1 MFIHTYK
8 LVPVEA
14 FWEAVLPICTSTSE
28 CQEITDPAYYLAK
41 GSFSQISRA
50 ERCTGSSGPLTPLP
64 LTSSAQKLTSAGGRV
79 MHGRY

>member
-1 MFIHTYK
+1 MFIHTYIFG
-8 LVPVEA
+8 PVEA

-28 CQEITDPAYYLAK
+28 CQEITNPAYYFAK
-41 GSFSQISRA
+41 WCFSRISRA

-79 MHGRY
+79 VRGGY